1 MAPPAAP
8 APVRWTCTE
17 EGRLGLSFAANVDGQ
32 APCIKALAPGSP
44 AASAAQLRPG
54 LVLLSIQGQ
63 STAGMAFEA
72 IKARLKASPRPLTLT
87 FGEAAAD
94 ATLGDVT
101 VTMVREGSLGLKFSP
116 IESQRGDRGLRLVR
130 TNPGSQAEDHPE
142 LAGESGAGLRRGRAG
157 PGPGPGPSF

>member
-1 MAPPAAP
+1 MAPPAAR

-17 EGRLGLSFAANVDGQ
+17 EVRLGLSFAANVDGQ

-116 IESQRGDRGLRLVR
+116 IESQP
-130 TNPGSQAEDHPE
+130 T
-142 LAGESGAGLRRGRAG
+142 
-157 PGPGPGPSF
+157 